1 MNSMLSD
8 TLLILFI
15 STTTALAS
23 EGLTWVFVY
32 RTEKYKKL
40 KNEVEKQS
48 KKLEKKKEN
57 ASEAIDKSAK
67 KKLERYKREMLLQI
81 CRLRLLSI
89 YLFYLSYFI

>member
-8 TLLILFI
+8 VLLILFI

-23 EGLTWVFVY
+23 EGLTWLLVY
-32 RTEKYKKL
+32 RTIKYQKL

-48 KKLEKKKEN
+48 KKLEKKKES

-67 KKLERYKREMLLQI
+67 KKLER
-81 CRLRLLSI
+81 
-89 YLFYLSYFI
+89 